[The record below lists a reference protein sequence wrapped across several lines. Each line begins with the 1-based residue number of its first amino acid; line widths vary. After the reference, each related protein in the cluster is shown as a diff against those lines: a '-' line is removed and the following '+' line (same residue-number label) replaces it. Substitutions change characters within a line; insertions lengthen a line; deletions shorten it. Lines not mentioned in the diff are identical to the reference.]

1 MSRTSHVTI
10 IAGPNGAGK
19 STVAPLLLRTLGT
32 KLYVN
37 ADTIAM
43 GLAGLEPE
51 RAALAAGRIMLVRLK
66 ELAHERA
73 DFAFETTLASRS
85 FAPFIRTLQGYESTL
100 LFLYLR
106 TPELAV
112 QRVAERVQ
120 AGGHHIPKAVIERR
134 YTAGLRNLF
143 GLYLPVVDNWSIWD
157 ASFTGRNQ
165 LIAEQSRGFSKGAT
179 LKINNSLLWQKLE
192 ATYGS

>member
-1 MSRTSHVTI
+1 MSRTPRVTI

-19 STVAPLLLRTLGT
+19 STVAPLLLRTFGT

-37 ADTIAM
+37 ADTIAQ
-43 GLAGLEPE
+43 GLAGLDPE
-51 RAALAAGRIMLVRLK
+51 RAALAAGRIMLLRLK
-66 ELAHERA
+66 ELAHEQA

-85 FAPFIRTLQGYESTL
+85 FVPFIRALHGYESTL

-112 QRVAERVQ
+112 QRVAERIQ
-120 AGGHHIPKAVIERR
+120 AGGHHVPKAVIERR
-134 YTAGLRNLF
+134 YTAGLYNFFR
-143 GLYLPVVDNWSIWD
+143 LYLPVVDNWSIWD
-157 ASFTGRNQ
+157 ASSTGKAQ
-165 LIAEQSRGFSKGAT
+165 LIAQQNKNSQTGAT
-179 LKINNSLLWQKLE
+179 LIDNPLLWQQLE